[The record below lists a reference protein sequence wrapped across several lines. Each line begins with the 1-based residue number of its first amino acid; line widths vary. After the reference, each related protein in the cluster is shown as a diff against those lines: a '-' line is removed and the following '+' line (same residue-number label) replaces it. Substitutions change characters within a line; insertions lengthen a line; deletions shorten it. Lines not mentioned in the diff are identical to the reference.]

1 MEGRLINIGY
11 GNIVAAHRL
20 LVIVNPESAPIQRM
34 VAEAREAGRI
44 IDGTLGR
51 RTRSVLVMDTGH
63 VILSALQPETLAGR
77 LENSLGSE
85 KELKSDGI

>member
-1 MEGRLINIGY
+1 MQIKLINIGY
-11 GNIVAAHRL
+11 GNIVSANRL
-20 LVIVNPESAPIQRM
+20 LVIVNPESAPVKRM
-34 VAEAREAGRI
+34 VAEAREAGKV

-77 LENSLGSE
+77 LENMDIFKQGDE
-85 KELKSDGI
+85 TDGI

>member
-1 MEGRLINIGY
+1 MQIKLINIGY
-11 GNIVAAHRL
+11 GNIVAANRL
-20 LVIVNPESAPIQRM
+20 LVIVNPESAPVKRM
-34 VAEAREAGRI
+34 VGEAREAGRI

-77 LENSLGSE
+77 LEN
-85 KELKSDGI
+85 KEIFKQGDETDGF

>member
-1 MEGRLINIGY
+1 MQIKLINIGY
-11 GNIVAAHRL
+11 GNIVSANRL
-20 LVIVNPESAPIQRM
+20 LVIVNPESAPVKRM
-34 VAEAREAGRI
+34 VAEAREAGKV

-77 LENSLGSE
+77 LENKDIFKQGDE
-85 KELKSDGI
+85 TDGI